1 MIFFLKNML
10 IVDQIFR
17 WKMNS
22 DQIKNKNMNRQI
34 NIQLQWAIYLWSL
47 LKINPRLLTHQK
59 HLMAPKTHT
68 DKQAKRK
75 SKAAAK
81 ADEANNKL
89 AK

>member
-1 MIFFLKNML
+1 
-10 IVDQIFR
+10 
-17 WKMNS
+17 
-22 DQIKNKNMNRQI
+22 
-34 NIQLQWAIYLWSL
+34 
-47 LKINPRLLTHQK
+47 
-59 HLMAPKTHT
+59 MAPKTQT